1 MNIVATMHGMGKNLT
16 RKVHVNC
23 YCLLDRDN
31 HHHPYLRDHN
41 FTRFVTNITHGGSV
55 TLVSLN
61 EATNGRVPGQ
71 FHPIGRLSPLSSSSS
86 STPPSP
92 SSQSMPS
99 SSSLPS
105 SPWKAKMEPK
115 GEPPQMTPLAPNFK
129 QPVPIPTVFQTLC
142 LIWCCCCYHHH
153 HIVIVIGTILLL
165 LQNLTSAGWTGVQ
178 GCTRAEQ
185 ASLLSRWEIVEFFLF
200 CSCLMSDGGYVGQ
213 NQTHCIP
220 SNCQSYS
227 KYWPPSGIQPTIQ
240 PTKRIRQQIPSRIVY
255 FKVKH
260 KSTSLIIPAG
270 RLERVHLVPTVCFVS
285 SSFEFRWKRFSS
297 DAHCGV
303 QLYT

>member
-1 MNIVATMHGMGKNLT
+1 MHGMRKNLT

-23 YCLLDRDN
+23 YYLLDRDN

-115 GEPPQMTPLAPNFK
+115 GEAPQMTPLAPNFK

-185 ASLLSRWEIVEFFLF
+185 ASLLSRWERGLLNSSYFVLVWCQTVIMLVKTRLTAFRVIVKA
-200 CSCLMSDGGYVGQ
+200 
-213 NQTHCIP
+213 IP
-220 SNCQSYS
+220 SIDRPLASN
-227 KYWPPSGIQPTIQ
+227 QPAIY
-240 PTKRIRQQIPSRIVY
+240 PTSQQR
-255 FKVKH
+255 
-260 KSTSLIIPAG
+260 
-270 RLERVHLVPTVCFVS
+270 E
-285 SSFEFRWKRFSS
+285 
-297 DAHCGV
+297 
-303 QLYT
+303 